1 MPEEYVGGVGV
12 EGTASL
18 KRWIEKGGTLVTLD
32 RASEYATRVLG
43 VPVENAVAGV
53 PRQDFF
59 IPGSLIRTE
68 VDTSDP
74 LAWGMQDTAAAYY
87 VQSLAFDPVPP
98 ASEPNGAEG
107 AKMAQR
113 EMDVAVRYAG
123 DDLLMSGWEN
133 GAREQLGGEAAVLR
147 VPMGQGT
154 VVLTGF
160 RTQFRA
166 QPRGTF
172 KLLFNA
178 LYSSTSQG
186 LPFESTHAGEM
197 AVGSGDRPGMQEAA
211 GAGGN

>member
-1 MPEEYVGGVGV
+1 VGGVGV
-12 EGTASL
+12 EGTANL
-18 KRWIEKGGTLVTLD
+18 KQWVESGGTLVTLD
-32 RASEYATRVLG
+32 EASEYATRVLG
-43 VPVENAVAGV
+43 VPVENSVAGA
-53 PRQDFF
+53 PRQEFF

-87 VQSLAFDPVPP
+87 VQSLAFEPVPV
-98 ASEPNGAEG
+98 ASEPNGADGPKTAE
-107 AKMAQR
+107 R
-113 EMDVAVRYAG
+113 RVDVAVRYAP

-133 GAREQLGGEAAVLR
+133 GAKEQLGGEAAILR
-147 VPMGQGT
+147 VPLGEGT

-178 LYSSTSQG
+178 LYSSTTGS
-186 LPFESTHAGEM
+186 LPLETTHAAEM
-197 AVGSGDRPGMQEAA
+197 AVGGSGG
-211 GAGGN
+211 